1 MRKAVMFAA
10 LAVLFL
16 GGATFAMAD
25 HGGRDRKADCK
36 SRHFKKFEK
45 KDSNSD
51 GVITKEEFIAYAESR
66 FARMDADG
74 NDRVTREESESS
86 RAAKKEKYKKESGQC
101 VGKESGE

>member
-36 SRHFKKFEK
+36 SRHFKKFDKVLNLFLICERFRAL
-45 KDSNSD
+45 
-51 GVITKEEFIAYAESR
+51 TKFGGPLLSL
-66 FARMDADG
+66 
-74 NDRVTREESESS
+74 
-86 RAAKKEKYKKESGQC
+86 
-101 VGKESGE
+101 